1 MAIPPVPAPLGDHYR
16 QQHRQHEGAD
26 TVLAQFVLF
35 DGFDPRIAN
44 AVEKLIAPERRGTV
58 WRNTGHTPAV

>member
-1 MAIPPVPAPLGDHYR
+1 M
-16 QQHRQHEGAD
+16 
-26 TVLAQFVLF
+26 LAQFVLF

-44 AVEKLIAPERRGTV
+44 AVEKLIAPGRRGTV